1 MNDIECNQL
10 MIEMKDHQIKELMN
24 QNQKIIKMNMDLN
37 MELHL
42 EKMKLK
48 FLVERQSESM
58 PRPNESSPRP
68 IESMPRPTES
78 SPRPIESMPRPNES
92 ISRPTESI
100 PRPTESIPTQNESIP
115 RPTESVQRPTDEL
128 TPTSTGKRIKHNL
141 FLQEQLKIF
150 PGRKKEF
157 KSRNYSALYK
167 RIRNKL
173 KVGADKVLLIKKGK
187 NYVQYNGRN
196 NE

>member
-58 PRPNESSPRP
+58 PRPNQSS
-68 IESMPRPTES
+68 PRPTES
-78 SPRPIESMPRPNES
+78 ITRANES